1 MQLNCSLCIVHITLV
16 RQHQFIDL
24 TLVLYGVKQMTENSP
39 ISLDNLF
46 GMISFFTRQ
55 KVVNQ
60 TEKVCQHCPPH
71 VR

>member
-46 GMISFFTRQ
+46 GMISFFY
-55 KVVNQ
+55 Q
-60 TEKVCQHCPPH
+60 TKSSEPD
-71 VR
+71 